1 MKSET
6 AECERKCYPF
16 EERSLVNG
24 EKIATV
30 LEMKQTE
37 FAKKKKKRLAE
48 GKFGFQ
54 LIKNVL
60 AWCKVINFLYWQS
73 GNLLTL
79 AL

>member
-30 LEMKQTE
+30 FEMKQTE
-37 FAKKKKKRLAE
+37 FAKKKKK
-48 GKFGFQ
+48 G
-54 LIKNVL
+54 
-60 AWCKVINFLYWQS
+60 WQKES
-73 GNLLTL
+73 LVFN
-79 AL
+79 